1 MSVSTVHAVYFSGTG
16 TTEKTVRRI
25 ARRLADK
32 LGAAYAEYSYT
43 LPDARKRELTVPAGD
58 LAVVGCPT
66 YAGRVPNLLMPYLR
80 DMVHGAGA
88 LAVPVAL
95 FGNRNYDD
103 ALMELSQLLTADGFT
118 CVAGAAFVGEHSFSC
133 TLGAGRPNDADM
145 AEMDAF
151 ADLIAARLAAGDT
164 APVTV
169 GGCDPIRPYYTPR
182 DRHGNPINILK
193 VKPKTDMTKCGN
205 CGWCAAHCPMGSIDP
220 DDPSQVPGT
229 CIKCCACVKG
239 CPTGAKYYDDPG
251 YLYHKSEHRD
261 FEILL
266 DTRQQ
271 HLHQRR
277 AGQDRRI
284 AHRRRPHQESRPRP
298 YLSPD
303 AARVVVAGA
312 GRDDGGMRHP
322 AGTHGRDRA
331 ERPDYRRHGHDPRHG
346 RHGYR
351 AFRTHALGGGGRA
364 QALDRKPG
372 IEARSHHPIRPQ
384 LRVHD
389 ARI

>member
-103 ALMELSQLLTADGFT
+103 ALMELSKLLTADGFT

-151 ADLIAARLAAGDT
+151 ADRIAARLAAGDT

-169 GGCDPIRPYYTPR
+169 GGCDP
-182 DRHGNPINILK
+182 H
-193 VKPKTDMTKCGN
+193 
-205 CGWCAAHCPMGSIDP
+205 
-220 DDPSQVPGT
+220 
-229 CIKCCACVKG
+229 
-239 CPTGAKYYDDPG
+239 PTL
-251 YLYHKSEHRD
+251 LY
-261 FEILL
+261 
-266 DTRQQ
+266 
-271 HLHQRR
+271 
-277 AGQDRRI
+277 A
-284 AHRRRPHQESRPRP
+284 P
-298 YLSPD
+298 
-303 AARVVVAGA
+303 
-312 GRDDGGMRHP
+312 
-322 AGTHGRDRA
+322 
-331 ERPDYRRHGHDPRHG
+331 
-346 RHGYR
+346 
-351 AFRTHALGGGGRA
+351 
-364 QALDRKPG
+364 
-372 IEARSHHPIRPQ
+372 
-384 LRVHD
+384 
-389 ARI
+389 